1 MKYEFELVLD
11 REPADEELDLLF
23 EAGCDDMTFG
33 TDGTT
38 ATALVRRRAA
48 SFVEAAT
55 SAIVQVESAPDLRVL
70 SILADPQLTLG
81 EIAERASVS
90 RETVR
95 RHVNDPAFP
104 RPVNATPRHR
114 LWRWSDV
121 APAFGVRDPLLEEA
135 APAARALDAWL
146 VLRAAAPDVTPRLE
160 DVAAALRT
168 AADGPA
174 SAANGAQN
182 SPRWTRSRS
191 AAARRR
197 PAASSG

>member
-38 ATALVRRRAA
+38 ATAMVRRRAA

-55 SAIVQVESAPDLRVL
+55 SAILQVESAVDLRVL
-70 SILADPQLTLG
+70 SVLADPQVTVG
-81 EIAERASVS
+81 EVSERANVS

-95 RHVNDPAFP
+95 RHVNDPDFP

-114 LWRWSDV
+114 LWRWSEV
-121 APAFGVRDPLLEEA
+121 APVFGIRDPLLEEA
-135 APAARALDAWL
+135 APAARALNAWL
-146 VLRAAAPDVTPRLE
+146 VLHAAVPDLMPKLE
-160 DVAAALRT
+160 DVAVALL
-168 AADGPA
+168 GQPA
-174 SAANGAQN
+174 GQ
-182 SPRWTRSRS
+182 RWTGGRALS
-191 AAARRR
+191 RRR
-197 PAASSG
+197 P